1 MGGPSLDDLQLA
13 DFDITGGR
21 ALVYLDDGRV
31 GFQPRLDLPA
41 HVLEIPMDW
50 DVDPFSDRNWRFQL
64 SAWRM
69 LDGLWREQRDQGASD
84 VAARVMHYVRDW
96 HRFHILR
103 QRCSEFC
110 WDDMATGLRS
120 QHLAWLLLQQ
130 RRHGILPPQDAVL
143 LDQLAELHYAKLISP
158 GFISTN
164 NHGIFQAHALRL
176 LEIVLGKSKG
186 KESAAEKAMATIL
199 DEQFDEEG
207 VHREGAPFYHFF
219 AERRFRKVRPAL
231 YPALGERMELKLGRA
246 KAVTPWL
253 VMPNG
258 EFAAVGD
265 SEGRYPSRIRLPKQM
280 AAGTDGHGFP
290 VYANAMLKS
299 GYVSIRSAPTVD
311 DPLAYMLFFTGMA
324 LGGKRHD
331 HADAL
336 SFELYANGGPMLVDG
351 GKYGYEA
358 DAWRAYFVSDL
369 AHNGIG
375 RSGRSY
381 LPEDA
386 VVSGSCLERYLIED
400 GVHLME
406 GGLVRPDGFSIRRRL
421 AFLPG
426 RQLEIFD
433 HTAGLEAGESAELRF
448 HFHERCRVEPSE
460 GAADG
465 LDVFAGGRRIARMQ
479 LPSALDGVSIH
490 RGQQGE
496 RLGWRSPSYRK
507 VTPIS
512 TVVVRCRAGSAHTRL
527 MLEPPVQIDG

>member
-1 MGGPSLDDLQLA
+1 MAKPSIDDLQLA

-21 ALVYLDDGRV
+21 TLVYLHEGQV
-31 GFQPRLDLPA
+31 GFQPRLDLP
-41 HVLEIPMDW
+41 VQILDVPMDW
-50 DVDPFSDRNWRFQL
+50 DADPFSDRNWRFQL

-84 VAARVMHYVRDW
+84 SVERAMHYVRDW
-96 HRFHILR
+96 HRFHILDGR
-103 QRCSEFC
+103 GSEFC
-110 WDDMATGLRS
+110 WDDMATGLRT

-130 RRHGILPPQDAVL
+130 RTHGVLSSQDAVL
-143 LDQLAELHYAKLISP
+143 VHELCEIHYAKLITP

-176 LEIVLGKSKG
+176 LEIVLGKAERQG
-186 KESAAEKAMATIL
+186 SAAERAMATIL

-231 YPALGERMELKLGRA
+231 YPELGERMQLKLDKA

-258 EFAAVGD
+258 DFAAVGD
-265 SEGRYPSRIRLPKQM
+265 SEGRYPPRVRLPKHM
-280 AAGTDGHGFP
+280 AVGTDGRGIA
-290 VYANAMLKS
+290 VYANALLKS
-299 GYVSIRSAPTVD
+299 GYISIRSAPPVD

-331 HADAL
+331 HADTL
-336 SFELYANGGPMLVDG
+336 SFELYANGGPILVDG

-375 RSGRSY
+375 RSGRAY

-386 VVSGSCLERYLIED
+386 EVLGSCLESYTIDD
-400 GVHLME
+400 GVHRME
-406 GGLVRPDGFSIRRRL
+406 GALTRPDGFSIRRRL
-421 AFLPG
+421 VFLPG
-426 RQLEIFD
+426 RQLDIFD
-433 HTAGLEAGESAELRF
+433 HTAGLEAEESAELRF
-448 HFHERCRVEPSE
+448 HFHERCRVEVSDSSVNE
-460 GAADG
+460 
-465 LDVFAGGRRIARMQ
+465 LDVFAGDRCIARMQ
-479 LPSALDGVSIH
+479 LPTVLDGVSIH
-490 RGQQGE
+490 RGEQQG
-496 RLGWRSPSYRK
+496 RRGWRSPSYRK

-527 MLEPPVQIDG
+527 VLEPLA